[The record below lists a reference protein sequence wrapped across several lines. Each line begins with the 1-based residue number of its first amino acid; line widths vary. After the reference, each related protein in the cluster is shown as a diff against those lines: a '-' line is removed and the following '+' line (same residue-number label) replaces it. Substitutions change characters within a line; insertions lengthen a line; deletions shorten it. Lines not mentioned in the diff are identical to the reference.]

1 MSLDAIVIGAGH
13 NGLIA
18 AARLGQAG
26 RKVLVLEAQDRP
38 GGLLGEAGGM
48 RMAAMPTG
56 LNPEVA
62 RTLALHRYGL
72 SYGKPMATIAL
83 GAGAPVRIDGNRVEG
98 MDPATAAAYAELHGR
113 LAKQAGA
120 LGRMLLKTPPRL
132 RDGGLADLVSLGRM
146 GLSVRM
152 LGKADM
158 RDLLRIV
165 LSNVWDVLN
174 DEIGDGPLAGAL
186 AMDAT
191 LGGAMGPRSP
201 GTVLALLYR
210 MAGAGAG
217 APGQRAMPL
226 GGPGALIDALAKCVE
241 AAGGAVRTGAV
252 VARILVGDDRVEG
265 VRLAGGEELRAPLV
279 LSNAHPRRTLVDLLG
294 VAGIDAE
301 DARRARSMATE
312 GMVARLDFTL
322 SALPDVAGLSAA
334 DLGQRLVIAPDMQV
348 IETAFNAAKYG
359 ELPER
364 PALECTFVQGETPR
378 LSVSAEFVP
387 CTLKAGWTKAS
398 RDLLAA
404 SVLAVLEGAM
414 PGIGARVTG
423 TEIATPADIEARF
436 GLPGGHWHHGE
447 FRVDQML
454 MLRPFA
460 GAAQYRM
467 PVAGLYL
474 CGAGA
479 HPGGDISGAPGW
491 NAAGQAL
498 KDGRAGK

>member
-1 MSLDAIVIGAGH
+1 MSFDTIVIGAGH
-13 NGLIA
+13 NGLVA

-48 RMAAMPTG
+48 RIAAMPAG

-62 RTLALHRYGL
+62 RALALHRHGL
-72 SYGKPMATIAL
+72 SYGAPMPTIAL
-83 GAGAPVRIDGNRVEG
+83 GGGAPVRIDGGRVG
-98 MDPATAAAYAELHGR
+98 GVDGAAAAAYGELHRR
-113 LAKQAGA
+113 LVKQAGA

-132 RDGGLADLVSLGRM
+132 RDGGIADLVTLGRM

-158 RDLLRIV
+158 RDLLRIL
-165 LSNVWDVLN
+165 LSNVWDLLN

-201 GTVLALLYR
+201 GTVLGLLYR
-210 MAGAGAG
+210 MAGQGAG
-217 APGQRAMPL
+217 APGQRAMPA
-226 GGPGALIDALAKCVE
+226 GGPEALIGALVKAVE
-241 AAGGAVRTGAV
+241 ASGGEVRTGAV
-252 VARILVGDDRVEG
+252 VDRILVGDDRVAG
-265 VRLAGGEELRAPLV
+265 VRLAGGEELRAPLI

-294 VAGIDAE
+294 VAEIDAE
-301 DARRARSMATE
+301 DARRARLMATE
-312 GMVARLDFTL
+312 GMVARLDFAL
-322 SALPDVAGLSAA
+322 SALPEVAGLSAA
-334 DLGQRLVIAPDMQV
+334 DLGQRLVIAPDMNV
-348 IETAFNAAKYG
+348 IETAFNAAKYR
-359 ELPER
+359 ELPAR
-364 PALECTFVQGETPR
+364 PVLECSFEGGERPR
-378 LSVSAEFVP
+378 LSVSAQFVP
-387 CTLKAGWTKAS
+387 CTLKSGWTGAGRDRLTKAV
-398 RDLLAA
+398 RG
-404 SVLAVLEGAM
+404 VLEDAM
-414 PGIGARVTG
+414 PGIGARITAAEV
-423 TEIATPADIEARF
+423 ATPADIEARF

-447 FRVDQML
+447 LRVDQML
-454 MLRPFA
+454 MLRPFG

-498 KDGRAGK
+498 KDGRAAK

>member
-1 MSLDAIVIGAGH
+1 MSPDAIVIGAGH
-13 NGLIA
+13 NGLVA

-26 RKVLVLEAQDRP
+26 RKVLVLEAEDRP
-38 GGLLGEAGGM
+38 GGLLGEAGGL
-48 RMAAMPTG
+48 RVAAMPAG
-56 LNPEVA
+56 LNPEIS
-62 RTLALHRYGL
+62 RTLALHRHGL
-72 SYGKPMATIAL
+72 RYGKPMTTIAL
-83 GAGAPVRIDGNRVEG
+83 GAGAPVRIDGGRVAG
-98 MDPATAAAYAELHGR
+98 VDAATAAAHAALHRR
-113 LAKQAGA
+113 LARQAGA

-132 RDGGLADLVSLGRM
+132 RDGGIADLIALGRM

-165 LSNVWDVLN
+165 LSNVWDLLN
-174 DEIGDGPLAGAL
+174 DEMGDGPLAGAL

-210 MAGAGAG
+210 MAGQGAG
-217 APGQRAMPL
+217 APGQRAMPQ
-226 GGPGALIDALAKCVE
+226 GGPEALIGALVKAVE
-241 AAGGAVRTGAV
+241 ASGGAVRTGALV
-252 VARILVGDDRVEG
+252 ERILLGDDRVEG

-301 DARRARSMATE
+301 DARRARVMATE

-322 SALPDVAGLSAA
+322 SALPEVAGLTSA
-334 DLGQRLVIAPDMQV
+334 DLGERLVVAPDMQV
-348 IETAFNAAKYG
+348 IETAFNAAKYR
-359 ELPER
+359 ELPAR
-364 PALECTFVQGETPR
+364 PALECTFVPGEPPR
-378 LSVSAEFVP
+378 LSVSAQFVP

-398 RDLLAA
+398 RDRLAA
-404 SVLAVLEGAM
+404 SVLAVLEEAM

-454 MLRPFA
+454 MLRPFG

-498 KDGRAGK
+498 KDGRAAK

>member
-1 MSLDAIVIGAGH
+1 MP
-13 NGLIA
+13 
-18 AARLGQAG
+18 
-26 RKVLVLEAQDRP
+26 RP
-38 GGLLGEAGGM
+38 
-48 RMAAMPTG
+48 RRPMA
-56 LNPEVA
+56 
-62 RTLALHRYGL
+62 ALHRRL
-72 SYGKPMATIAL
+72 VKQAAAL
-83 GAGAPVRIDGNRVEG
+83 GG
-98 MDPATAAAYAELHGR
+98 
-113 LAKQAGA
+113 
-120 LGRMLLKTPPRL
+120 MLLKTPPAS
-132 RDGGLADLVSLGRM
+132 RDGGIGDLISLGRM

-165 LSNVWDVLN
+165 LSNVWDFLN

-201 GTVLALLYR
+201 GTVLGLLYR
-210 MAGAGAG
+210 MAGSGAG
-217 APGQRAMPL
+217 APGQRATPL
-226 GGPGALIDALAKCVE
+226 GGPGALIGALVKAVE
-241 AAGGAVRTGAV
+241 ASGGEVRTGAAV
-252 VARILVGDDRVEG
+252 DRILVGDDRVEG

-294 VAGIDAE
+294 VAEIDAE
-301 DARRARSMATE
+301 DARRARTMATE
-312 GMVARLDFTL
+312 GMVARVDFEL
-322 SALPDVAGLSAA
+322 SVLPEVAGLSAA
-334 DLGQRLVIAPDMQV
+334 DLTQRLVVAPDMQG

-364 PALECTFVQGETPR
+364 PAIECSFVPGEVPR

-387 CTLKAGWTKAS
+387 CTLKAGWTEAS
-398 RDLLAA
+398 RERLAA
-404 SVLAVLEGAM
+404 SILTVLEEAM
-414 PGIGARVTG
+414 PGIGAGVTG

-454 MLRPFA
+454 MLRPFG

-498 KDGRAGK
+498 KDGRAAK